1 MNRTLDEAAA
11 VLGIKPHALRKQLR
25 ELGVLTQMGEL
36 ACKYRDKG
44 HLYIDPR
51 KRWNPSIGKYSHYAV
66 VMATEQGMGWL
77 AQQLGINVTQK
88 DAAA

>member
-1 MNRTLDEAAA
+1 MNRTLTKAAA
-11 VLGIKPHALRKQLR
+11 VLGVKPTALRQKLR
-25 ELGVLTQMGEL
+25 ALGVLTQPGEL

-44 HLYIDPR
+44 QLYIDTR
-51 KRWNPSIGKYSHYAV
+51 CHWKPSIGKYSHYGV
-66 VMATEQGMGWL
+66 VMVTEQGMGWL